1 MLYIIDANNLAG
13 KLGILFEDD
22 FDKKLIAIIKD
33 WSKRKNK
40 IYLIFDSV
48 DFMGDKYTEDNII
61 VIHTPK
67 DSYYA
72 SADDKVIETAKKLLV
87 SEKEEIRVVTDDL
100 GIIKKME
107 NIVDNKFKIIRA
119 SEFAEKVEKNID
131 LDFNQKSELDEKE
144 VADINS
150 ELLKIWK

>member
-1 MLYIIDANNLAG
+1 MLYVIDANNLAG

-22 FDKKLIAIIKD
+22 FDKKLIATIKN
-33 WSKRKNK
+33 WLKGKNK
-40 IYLIFDSV
+40 IYLIFDGV
-48 DFMGDKYTEDNII
+48 DGLGDKYMEDNII
-61 VIHTPK
+61 IIYTPK

-72 SADDKVIETAKKLLV
+72 SADDKVVEIAKKVLTGK
-87 SEKEEIRVVTDDL
+87 KEEIRVVTDDL

-107 NIVDNKFKIIRA
+107 NIINNKFKIIKA
-119 SEFAEKVEKNID
+119 TEFTERIEKNID

-144 VADINS
+144 VEDINS